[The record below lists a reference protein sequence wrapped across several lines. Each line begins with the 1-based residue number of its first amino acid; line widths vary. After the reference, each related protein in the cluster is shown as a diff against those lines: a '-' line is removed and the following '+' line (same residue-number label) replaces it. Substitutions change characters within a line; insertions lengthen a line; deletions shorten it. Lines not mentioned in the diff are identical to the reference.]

1 MRCDMMAMAAVIV
14 EAGNRLAYLL
24 LANTAETAN

>member
-1 MRCDMMAMAAVIV
+1 MAAVIV